1 MSKHSPDDIG
11 YKQMFLINKF
21 EKDIM
26 ENSLSKMREPKNI
39 SNESSNPIKNISK
52 SSQTE
57 EVINESKDDVNLIE
71 RKNKDENKMIS
82 SDQTKGN
89 DLSEKGLTDVN
100 NESNNR
106 ITSEDQTKKRKTP
119 NKNKK
124 ILNIKSKK
132 FEPVQSLK
140 EKKLRSGKRYSQ
152 KTSFIE
158 STPNKKKEIGVKDK
172 EDDIYFHGWNIK

>member
-26 ENSLSKMREPKNI
+26 ESSLSKMRESKNI
-39 SNESSNPIKNISK
+39 SNESFNPIKNISK

-57 EVINESKDDVNLIE
+57 EVINKSKDDVNLIE
-71 RKNKDENKMIS
+71 RKNNDENKMIS

-106 ITSEDQTKKRKTP
+106 ITSEYQTKKRKMP
-119 NKNKK
+119 KK
-124 ILNIKSKK
+124 IKRFLIINQKNLNL
-132 FEPVQSLK
+132 F
-140 EKKLRSGKRYSQ
+140 SQ
-152 KTSFIE
+152 
-158 STPNKKKEIGVKDK
+158 
-172 EDDIYFHGWNIK
+172 

>member
-21 EKDIM
+21 DKVIM

-39 SNESSNPIKNISK
+39 SNESSNPIKNILK

-57 EVINESKDDVNLIE
+57 EVINESKDYVNLIE

-100 NESNNR
+100 NENNNR

-132 FEPVQSLK
+132 FEPVQSVK
-140 EKKLRSGKRYSQ
+140 EKKLRSGRRYSQ

-158 STPNKKKEIGVKDK
+158 STPNKKKEIDVKDK

>member
-1 MSKHSPDDIG
+1 MSKHSPNDSG

-26 ENSLSKMREPKNI
+26 ENSLSKMREQKNTSDEI
-39 SNESSNPIKNISK
+39 SNPVKNISK

-57 EVINESKDDVNLIE
+57 EVINESNDDVNLIE

-82 SDQTKGN
+82 SDQTKEN

-100 NESNNR
+100 NESNSR
-106 ITSEDQTKKRKTP
+106 ITSEGQTKKRKIP

-124 ILNIKSKK
+124 ILNIKSKN
-132 FEPVQSLK
+132 FEPVQLVK

-152 KTSFIE
+152 KTSFIG
-158 STPNKKKEIGVKDK
+158 STTNRKKEIDVKDK

>member
-71 RKNKDENKMIS
+71 RKNKDENKMFS
-82 SDQTKGN
+82 RDQTKG
-89 DLSEKGLTDVN
+89 DYLSEKGLTDVN
-100 NESNNR
+100 NEGDNR
-106 ITSEDQTKKRKTP
+106 ITAEDQTKKRKTP
-119 NKNKK
+119 NKK
-124 ILNIKSKK
+124 ILNIESKK
-132 FEPVQSLK
+132 FEPVQSVK
-140 EKKLRSGKRYSQ
+140 EKKLRSGRRYSQ

-158 STPNKKKEIGVKDK
+158 STPNKKNEIDVKDK

>member
-1 MSKHSPDDIG
+1 
-11 YKQMFLINKF
+11 
-21 EKDIM
+21 
-26 ENSLSKMREPKNI
+26 
-39 SNESSNPIKNISK
+39 
-52 SSQTE
+52 
-57 EVINESKDDVNLIE
+57 
-71 RKNKDENKMIS
+71 MIS

-89 DLSEKGLTDVN
+89 DLSEKGSTDVN

-158 STPNKKKEIGVKDK
+158 STPNKKNEIDVKDK